1 MVTLGADGR
10 TRKPARGPR
19 TTTLLREPGPSVR
32 RVTDTRHAP
41 VRAQGQTPSE
51 KHVKHRRRKR
61 LRGVAGWAHR
71 VPLAMVSTRP
81 RLPPVPIMSTG
92 ASFPR
97 SPSPGVARRAP
108 RRVRRALLTVAFLP
122 AVVAS
127 LAACNTK
134 RVSRIDPASVTDLSG
149 RWNDADSRLVANA
162 LVTQALS
169 GQWLARGSAGR
180 GGRFANRT
188 MEHIPVGTFVR
199 DVERAFV
206 TSNAVTIVA
215 SADERVEVR
224 GERADQQQNATA
236 DTRVRLAREQGA
248 RYMLQGDVQAI
259 EDAQGREQVVT
270 YQVDATLV
278 DLESNAKVWVGQHKI
293 KKYVDRRRLG
303 W

>member
-1 MVTLGADGR
+1 
-10 TRKPARGPR
+10 
-19 TTTLLREPGPSVR
+19 
-32 RVTDTRHAP
+32 
-41 VRAQGQTPSE
+41 
-51 KHVKHRRRKR
+51 
-61 LRGVAGWAHR
+61 
-71 VPLAMVSTRP
+71 
-81 RLPPVPIMSTG
+81 MSTG

-108 RRVRRALLTVAFLP
+108 RRVRRALLTVALLP

-180 GGRFANRT
+180 GGRPPAVIVGRFANRT

-236 DTRVRLAREQGA
+236 DTRLRLAREQGA
-248 RYMLQGDVQAI
+248 RYMLQGEVQAI
-259 EDAQGREQVVT
+259 EDAEGREKVVY